1 MRRERLLQKAAIT
14 GKGQNVIQTNST
26 ECLEHAELYLK
37 RAAEVT
43 DPVLKKSLVV
53 AAERWKRLTAEFES
67 GNEWLVPQRTS

>member
-1 MRRERLLQKAAIT
+1 M
-14 GKGQNVIQTNST
+14 IQTNSR

-53 AAERWKRLTAEFES
+53 AAERWKRLAAEFES
-67 GNEWLVPQRTS
+67 GNECLALQRTS